1 MTITHVAVV
10 LNGKAGALLDQ
21 EEAGGMLE
29 KALAEAGLTAVVIPQ
44 EAGSLPERIRQAGEA
59 GAEAVVVA
67 GGDGTVVC
75 AGHALA
81 GTGVPLGILPFGT
94 MNLLAKD
101 LGLPIGDVARAL
113 AVVASGT
120 VRAIDVGDVNGHSFL
135 CASMLGL
142 PARLGRTREET
153 RGSGLRLL
161 SRMAPAAIRLLRL
174 ARRTR
179 VQLSLDGERTNVRV
193 ASLTVTVNGIDET
206 CGRAFGRT
214 CLDGGRLG
222 VYVIRRLGLTE
233 AFRLCMRM
241 VVGRWRSDEAVAE
254 HSAGAVDID
263 SRRSLQVMNDGELA
277 SLEPPLRYRVR
288 PGALRVLVP

>member
-29 KALAEAGLTAVVIPQ
+29 RALAEAGLTATIIPQ
-44 EAGSLPERIRQAGEA
+44 EAGTLPERIRQAAGS

-67 GGDGTVVC
+67 GGDGTVAC
-75 AGHALA
+75 AGQALA
-81 GTGVPLGILPFGT
+81 GTAVPLGILPFGT

-101 LGLPIGDVARAL
+101 LGLPIGDVAKAL
-113 AVVASGT
+113 AVVADGS

-153 RGSGLRLL
+153 RGSVLQLVT
-161 SRMAPAAIRLLRL
+161 RMAPAAIRLLRL
-174 ARRTR
+174 ARRMR
-179 VQLSLDGERTNVRV
+179 LALSLDGERMALRV

-214 CLDGGRLG
+214 CLDGGTLG
-222 VYVIRRLGLTE
+222 VYVIRRLGLRE
-233 AFRLCMRM
+233 AVRLCMRM
-241 VVGRWRSDEAVAE
+241 AVGRWRDDGAVAE
-254 HSAGAVDID
+254 HSAGAVDIH
-263 SRRSLQVMNDGELA
+263 SRRNLQVMNDGELA
-277 SLEPPLRYRVR
+277 SLASPLRYRIR